1 MPTQEGRMQVRYTS
15 APFFPSPHHDA
26 PHHAFIFPSI
36 LQAHIALQR
45 RNCDVAQ
52 ENANLQFDQDG
63 NSLHLK
69 RVV

>member
-1 MPTQEGRMQVRYTS
+1 
-15 APFFPSPHHDA
+15 
-26 PHHAFIFPSI
+26 